1 MFDLNGKYATARI
14 FTDNIENEAISQIYE
29 LCNQEFV
36 KDCKVRIMP
45 DVHAGK
51 GCTIGTTMEIKDKV
65 VPNLVGVD
73 ISCGMLCIRLKEKE
87 IDFKKLDDIIRKHIP
102 SGMNVREKAI
112 DSSEIRKI
120 GLQKLKCINNINI
133 DRAEKS
139 LGSLGGGNHFIEINV
154 DEEKNLYLVIHS
166 GSRYLGKQ
174 VAEYYQ
180 KMAINDLT
188 NSTKE
193 KIALIQKLKNEG
205 RDKEIECALKMF
217 DKPKIPSYLAYLEGI
232 HLKNYLY
239 DVGIIQEY
247 ANMNRKTMANEI
259 ITRMGLSIEEE
270 FTTCHNYID
279 LDNMILRKG
288 AISAQKGEKLIIPIN
303 MRDGSIIGVGKGNPD
318 WNYSAPHGAGR
329 IMSRSKAKELVSLEE
344 FKKSMSDVWTTS
356 VCQSTID
363 ESPMVYKPI
372 EEIVENIKNTVTI
385 ERIIKPVYNFKA
397 NGADP
402 S

>member
-1 MFDLNGKYATARI
+1 MFDLNGKCTTARI

-73 ISCGMLCIRLKEKE
+73 ISCGMFCIRLKEKE

-372 EEIVENIKNTVTI
+372 EEIVENIKDTVTI

-397 NGADP
+397 NGAD
-402 S
+402 SF

>member
-1 MFDLNGKYATARI
+1 MFDLNGKYTTARI

-73 ISCGMLCIRLKEKE
+73 ISCGILCIRLKEKE
-87 IDFKKLDDIIRKHIP
+87 IDFQKLDDIIRKYVP

-120 GLQKLKCINNINI
+120 GLQKLKCINNINM

-139 LGSLGGGNHFIEINV
+139 LGSLGNGNHFCEIDV
-154 DEEKNLYLVIHS
+154 DEEQNLYLIIHS

-180 KMAINDLT
+180 KIATNDLT
-188 NSTKE
+188 NNTKE
-193 KIALIQKLKNEG
+193 KIALIEKLKNEG
-205 RDKEIECALKMF
+205 REKEIECALKVF
-217 DKPKIPSYLAYLEGI
+217 DKPKIPSHLAYLEGI
-232 HLKNYLY
+232 HLKNYLH
-239 DVGIIQEY
+239 DVGIIQKY
-247 ANMNRKTMANEI
+247 ADKNRKTMANEI

-303 MRDGSIIGVGKGNPD
+303 MKDGAIIGIGKGNPD

-344 FKKSMSDVWTTS
+344 FKKSMSGVWTTS

-363 ESPMVYKPI
+363 ESPMAYKPI
-372 EEIVENIKNTVTI
+372 EEIVENIKDTVVI

-397 NGADP
+397 N
-402 S
+402 

>member
-73 ISCGMLCIRLKEKE
+73 ISCGILCIKLKEKE
-87 IDFKKLDDIIRKHIP
+87 IDFKKLDEIIRKYIP
-102 SGMNVREKAI
+102 SGMNIREKAI
-112 DSSEIRKI
+112 DSGEIRKI
-120 GLQKLKCINNINI
+120 GLQKLKCINHINM
-133 DRAEKS
+133 DSAEKS
-139 LGSLGGGNHFIEINV
+139 LGSSGSGNHFIEIDV

-180 KMAINDLT
+180 KMAMNDLT
-188 NSTKE
+188 NNTKE

-205 RDKEIECALKMF
+205 REKEIECALKIF
-217 DKPKIPSYLAYLEGI
+217 DKPKIPSYLAYLEGT

-247 ANMNRKTMANEI
+247 ANMNRKTIANEI

-279 LDNMILRKG
+279 LDHMILRKG
-288 AISAQKGEKLIIPIN
+288 AISAQKGERLIIPMN
-303 MRDGSIIGVGKGNPD
+303 MRDGSIIGIGKGNPD

-329 IMSRSKAKELVSLEE
+329 IMSRSKAKATVDLKE
-344 FKKSMSDVWTTS
+344 FEKSMEGIWTSS
-356 VCQSTID
+356 VNKNTID

-372 EEIVENIKNTVTI
+372 EEIKENIKDTVTI
-385 ERIIKPVYNFKA
+385 EKIIKPVYNFKA
-397 NGADP
+397 N
-402 S
+402 

>member
-1 MFDLNGKYATARI
+1 MFDLNGKYATVRI

-372 EEIVENIKNTVTI
+372 EEIVENIKDTVTI

-397 NGADP
+397 N
-402 S
+402 

>member
-14 FTDNIENEAISQIYE
+14 FTNNVENEALSQIYE

-73 ISCGMLCIRLKEKE
+73 ISCGVLCIKLKEKE
-87 IDFKKLDDIIRKHIP
+87 IDFQKLDDIIRKYIP

-120 GLQKLKCINNINI
+120 GLQKLKCINHINM

-139 LGSLGGGNHFIEINV
+139 LGTLGNGNHYVEIDV
-154 DEEKNLYLVIHS
+154 DDEGNLYLVIHS

-180 KMAINDLT
+180 KVAINDLT

-205 RDKEIECALKMF
+205 REKEIECALKIF

-232 HLKNYLY
+232 HLKNYLH

-247 ANMNRKTMANEI
+247 TNINRKTMAKEI
-259 ITRMGLSIEEE
+259 ITRMGLNIEEE

-279 LDNMILRKG
+279 LDHMILRKG
-288 AISAQKGEKLIIPIN
+288 AISAQKGERLIIPMN
-303 MRDGSIIGVGKGNPD
+303 MRDGSIIGIGKGNPD

-329 IMSRSKAKELVSLEE
+329 IMSRSKAKATVDLKE
-344 FKKSMSDVWTTS
+344 FEKSMEGIWTSS
-356 VCQSTID
+356 VNKNTID
-363 ESPMVYKPI
+363 ESPMAYKPI
-372 EEIVENIKNTVTI
+372 EEIKENIKDTVEI
-385 ERIIKPVYNFKA
+385 EKIIKPVSNFKA
-397 NGADP
+397 N
-402 S
+402 